1 MVERPQPPTSGSN
14 GVAVSGGGR
23 RRTLLWVALGTALL
37 LLILAGLV
45 TLAPTHAAR
54 WIVDRYFTGLPADV
68 SGVTTLDVDLLRG
81 EITFGPVTFH
91 AGEAAPGRVGRL
103 GLDLSVR
110 KLFQRQVLV
119 RSLILED
126 IDLRITQSAEGAFA
140 VNGVPLRSWL
150 RSESGP
156 AAGAWSFGVWGAGVR
171 LAQPAPRAS
180 GFAHR
185 LWRRG
190 VVHHR

>member
-110 KLFQRQVLV
+110 KLFQRQVARPQFDPRRY
-119 RSLILED
+119 RSAD
-126 IDLRITQSAEGAFA
+126 Y
-140 VNGVPLRSWL
+140 
-150 RSESGP
+150 SERRRRFRCQWRP
-156 AAGAWSFGVWGAGVR
+156 AA
-171 LAQPAPRAS
+171 
-180 GFAHR
+180 
-185 LWRRG
+185 
-190 VVHHR
+190 VVAAV